1 METGDIAQKPYNRG
15 MLLAEKHPNGNMPYL
30 SYSYTKYV
38 AVCRAAEH
46 PIWPGSVNAE
56 EGGVCQQVLLA
67 QLLLGGLLLHGFT
80 ETPLPPG
87 SNQGSAHAVGQPRPC
102 GLHRANCSHSHPDSQ
117 CWVPAVAGTPSL
129 PEHCVQP
136 GRICISDA
144 VKAAFR
150 FPFEQPNRTPVAG
163 CHAVCPAVP

>member
-1 METGDIAQKPYNRG
+1 MDTGDIAQKPYNRG

-46 PIWPGSVNAE
+46 PVWPGSVNAE

-80 ETPLPPG
+80 ETPT
-87 SNQGSAHAVGQPRPC
+87 AA
-102 GLHRANCSHSHPDSQ
+102 
-117 CWVPAVAGTPSL
+117 W
-129 PEHCVQP
+129 EQP
-136 GRICISDA
+136 GLSPRCR
-144 VKAAFR
+144 AAPALWAAQGR
-150 FPFEQPNRTPVAG
+150 LQPQSP
-163 CHAVCPAVP
+163 